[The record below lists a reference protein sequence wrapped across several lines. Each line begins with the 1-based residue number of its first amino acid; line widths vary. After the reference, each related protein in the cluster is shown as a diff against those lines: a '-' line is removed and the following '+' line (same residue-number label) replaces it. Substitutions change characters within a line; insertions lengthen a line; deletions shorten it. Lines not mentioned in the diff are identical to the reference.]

1 MYSQPINLHPTAVM
15 LGKYIP
21 YTSLIPNRTVNELLE
36 DAQIFSIHTWSNS
49 LFVECFI
56 KLTLVGYPADVRVIN
71 TVRGQKKIAILFFYG
86 WVKDLS

>member
-36 DAQIFSIHTWSNS
+36 DAQIFSIHT
-49 LFVECFI
+49 
-56 KLTLVGYPADVRVIN
+56 
-71 TVRGQKKIAILFFYG
+71 
-86 WVKDLS
+86 